1 MGQPNGI
8 QNKFSNSKIWQE
20 VYYVIYLFQ
29 FLKTFP
35 DSTYLYKTMETL
47 SFKMCEICE
56 ISMKKYVK
64 YVQSQ
69 Q

>member
-8 QNKFSNSKIWQE
+8 QNKFSDSKIWQE

-35 DSTYLYKTMETL
+35 DSIYLYKTMETL
-47 SFKMCEICE
+47 NFKNVWNMWNKHEKN
-56 ISMKKYVK
+56 M
-64 YVQSQ
+64 
-69 Q
+69 